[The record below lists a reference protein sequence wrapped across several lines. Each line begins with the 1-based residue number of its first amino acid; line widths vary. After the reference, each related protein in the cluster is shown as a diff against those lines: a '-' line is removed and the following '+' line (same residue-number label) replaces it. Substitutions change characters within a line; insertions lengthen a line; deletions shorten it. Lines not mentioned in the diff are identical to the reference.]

1 MATQI
6 ISKKVH
12 NLRRVYVWELPVR
25 IYHWL
30 NALVILALIVTG
42 FYIGNPLAVIS
53 SKEANSIFTMGW
65 IKTIHFIA
73 AYLFFFNFLFRIYW
87 GFVGNKYSDWKN
99 FIPTSK
105 KYFKEMWQVLKM
117 DILMLRGKEHLAVG
131 HNAVAGFTYFFTF
144 ILFLIQCLTGF
155 GLYAAMSDF
164 WFAKLFTW
172 VPYLFGGDILLRQ
185 VHHWTMWFF
194 ILFTIVHVYLVFYHD
209 YVEGRGEV
217 SSMFGGWKFIE
228 EEVFDESKEE
238 KEAKLRIVEKKDEV
252 ITPTNTATSS

>member
-1 MATQI
+1 MTTG
-6 ISKKVH
+6 SKSGKRKF
-12 NLRRVYVWELPVR
+12 LRRVYVWELPVR

-30 NALVILALIVTG
+30 NALVILALIGTG

-53 SKEANSIFTMGW
+53 SKEANSMFTMGW

-87 GFVGNKYSDWKN
+87 GFVGNKYADWKN
-99 FIPTSK
+99 FIPTNK
-105 KYFKEMWQVLKM
+105 KYFREMWQVLRM
-117 DILMLRGKEHLAVG
+117 DILMLRGKEHFAVG

-164 WFAKLFTW
+164 WFAKLWAW

-194 ILFTIVHVYLVFYHD
+194 ILFTVVHVYLVFYHD

-228 EEVFDESKEE
+228 EEVFDAAKAQQETALSTTE
-238 KEAKLRIVEKKDEV
+238 KNGEV
-252 ITPTNTATSS
+252 KPETTTA

>member
-1 MATQI
+1 MTTG
-6 ISKKVH
+6 SKSGKRKF
-12 NLRRVYVWELPVR
+12 LRRVYVWELPVR

-30 NALVILALIVTG
+30 NALVILALIGTG

-53 SKEANSIFTMGW
+53 SKEANSMFTMGW

-87 GFVGNKYSDWKN
+87 GFVGNKYADWKN
-99 FIPTSK
+99 FIPTNK
-105 KYFKEMWQVLKM
+105 KYFREMWQVLRM
-117 DILMLRGKEHLAVG
+117 DILMLRGKEHFAVG

-164 WFAKLFTW
+164 WFAKLWAW

-228 EEVFDESKEE
+228 EEVFDAAKAQQETALSTTE
-238 KEAKLRIVEKKDEV
+238 KNSEV
-252 ITPTNTATSS
+252 KPETTTA